1 MIMNFWLEFLRLDML
16 AELYILKLSP
26 RLGRHT
32 SQKKKTRKKKG
43 RKGKKK
49 DRNV

>member
-32 SQKKKTRKKKG
+32 SQKKKTRKKKKEG
-43 RKGKKK
+43 RGKKG
-49 DRNV
+49 